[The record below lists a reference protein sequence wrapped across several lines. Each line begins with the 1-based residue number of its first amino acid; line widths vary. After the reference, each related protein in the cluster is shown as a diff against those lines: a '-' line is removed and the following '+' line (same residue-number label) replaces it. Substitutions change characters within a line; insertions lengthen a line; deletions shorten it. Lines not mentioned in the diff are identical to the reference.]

1 MATDPMLPRRLSTMS
16 EERDAYNEA
25 IAEDVDPDED
35 DTKKAAKTKAERHKK
50 TVEEALERFKLAAEA
65 ETKQRE
71 RELEDL
77 RFDRA
82 LPEDQWPREQ
92 LEIRGYYGNIQG
104 QITPQRPCLVIPKL
118 DQPVQ
123 QILNEARNARLAI
136 KIKPKGD
143 GATKEGAELRQGL
156 IRAIE
161 VDSNAQQARQWA
173 LDRAVKCGRGVYR
186 ILKTYANDG
195 DFDLDLVISR
205 ILNQH
210 AVYLDPY
217 AKEPD
222 WSDGEWAFIIE
233 DIPKDEY
240 KRRFK
245 KSRLNDCDVGEL
257 SSLGDAAP
265 GWVGDTTY
273 RVAEYF
279 YIEHEERWL
288 IVDPVT
294 GQKRLTEADEDPPE
308 GAPARRVD
316 KKTVKWCVI
325 NACEVL
331 DEEDWDGRW
340 IPLIPVI
347 GKEYNVNGERC
358 FKGLISNSKDGQRSY
373 NYMRSAQVEAVGL
386 APKAP
391 WIGAE
396 GQFEGHQDAWGQANT
411 RNFPY
416 LEYKPTTHNGEVMPP
431 PQRNTAEP
439 AIQAISLAVSM
450 ADQDIKATTGRFD
463 PSLGNFSSER
473 SGKAIQRMQQQ
484 GEQSSSN
491 YLDNLATISM
501 RHEARVLLDL
511 LPKIYDRE
519 GRLVRLLGESEKDE
533 RQVILN
539 QPFVPGKDGI
549 PVPVPQQPG
558 APMPGGPPQPQQPP
572 PGPGQMPPQMG
583 QPPPMGQMP
592 QPNRLPKKAPK
603 PKLMILN
610 ETGDYTVA
618 VSVGRSF
625 QTQREEDLALL
636 QTMLEVGGE
645 ALAPAIMPYV
655 AESMDGPMGG
665 KVAAVLRKLNPQV
678 AAAEQDDDAE
688 IPPAAQAQIQQMQQ
702 QMQQMGQALQQ
713 ATQEI
718 KTRAQQQQ
726 MQSQADLQMKKME
739 LESKF
744 RSETMKLQAEMA
756 KQRAQLEGELA
767 KAEYDAATKKLLQDS
782 QQQHDLQMAAL
793 EAALSEQAARRDE
806 ARAERAAGRD
816 ADLSD
821 RQAVRDAHL
830 TVVTRPPE
838 KTRA

>member
-1 MATDPMLPRRLSTMS
+1 MA
-16 EERDAYNEA
+16 ERDPLLPSRLQMVSDEVAAYDEA
-25 IAEDVDPDED
+25 MARAPDDADE
-35 DTKKAAKTKAERHKK
+35 KARRQSEADRHAAI
-50 TVEEALERFKLAAEA
+50 VQEAMERFKLAAEA
-65 ETKQRE
+65 EAPQRA

-82 LPEDQWPREQ
+82 LPEDQWPEGILRE
-92 LEIRGYYGNIQG
+92 RGYYGASQDG
-104 QITPQRPCLVIPKL
+104 TTPQRPCLVIPKL

-123 QILNEARNARLAI
+123 QVLNEARNARLAI

-161 VDSNAQQARQWA
+161 VDSNAAQARQWA

-195 DFDLDLVISR
+195 DFDLDLVVSR

-210 AVYLDPY
+210 SVYLDPY

-233 DIPKDEY
+233 DIPKSEY
-240 KRRFK
+240 ARRYG
-245 KSRLNDCDVGEL
+245 KSKLAGCSAGEL
-257 SSLGDAAP
+257 QSMGDKAP
-265 GWVGDTTY
+265 DWVGDTTY
-273 RVAEYF
+273 RIAEYF
-279 YIEHEERWL
+279 RIVHEDRWL
-288 IVDPVT
+288 VMGPDGQRVLLDKGEEPPDKDVPQRKVDYKQV
-294 GQKRLTEADEDPPE
+294 E
-308 GAPARRVD
+308 
-316 KKTVKWCVI
+316 WYVI

-331 DEEDWDGRW
+331 DEEEWDGRY
-340 IPLIPVI
+340 IPIVPVI
-347 GKEYNVNGERC
+347 GKEYNVNGDRC
-358 FKGLISNSKDGQRSY
+358 FKGVISNSKDGQRSY

-391 WIGAE
+391 WVLYE
-396 GQFEGHQDAWGQANT
+396 GQDEGYEQMWAQANT

-416 LEYKPTTHNGEVMPP
+416 LKVKPTSFQGQVLPL

-501 RHEARVLLDL
+501 RYEALVLLDL
-511 LPKIYDRE
+511 LPKVYDRE
-519 GRLVRLLGESEKDE
+519 GRIVRLLGESEKDE

-539 QPFVPGKDGI
+539 QPFVAGKDGI
-549 PVPVPQQPG
+549 PQPMPQPAQAPPAPTLPPQS
-558 APMPGGPPQPQQPP
+558 APMGGPPMPQGPPMAGAPPAPP
-572 PGPGQMPPQMG
+572 PGMP
-583 QPPPMGQMP
+583 
-592 QPNRLPKKAPK
+592 LKPKRAPK
-603 PKLMILN
+603 PKLMTLKAV
-610 ETGDYTVA
+610 GDYTVA
-618 VSVGRSF
+618 VSVGRSY

-645 ALAPAIMPYV
+645 GLAPALMPFV
-655 AESMDGPMGG
+655 AENMDGPMGS
-665 KVAAVLRKLNPQV
+665 KVASLLRKLNPQV
-678 AAAEQDDDAE
+678 AAAEQSEDDAE
-688 IPPAAQAQIQQMQQ
+688 MPPAAQAQIQQMQQ

-713 ATQEI
+713 ATQEL
-718 KTRAQQQQ
+718 KTRQQAAQ
-726 MQSQADLQMKKME
+726 MQAQADLQMKKMDA
-739 LESKF
+739 ESKY
-744 RSETMKLQAEMA
+744 RTELLKMQAEMA
-756 KQRAQLEGELA
+756 KQRAQLQSDQQRDEF
-767 KAEYDAATKKLLQDS
+767 DAYVQKLLQAS
-782 QQQHDLQMAAL
+782 EQEHDIRMATL
-793 EAALSEQAARRDE
+793 EASLQEHAAQQNAR
-806 ARAERAAGRD
+806 RAERASDRD
-816 ADLSD
+816 ADTSD

-830 TVVTRPPE
+830 SVVTRPTPSS
-838 KTRA
+838 A